1 MQRSTK
7 ELTETY
13 QALDDAGTVYTIQV
27 FTEIVHKLKPDGSKE
42 RIEGAKTHQ
51 TVDGHPVQVYEDGSL
66 RDMHDGITMRRMESP

>member
-1 MQRSTK
+1 MQRSTQ

-27 FTEIVHKLKPDGSKE
+27 FTEKVHKLKPDGSKE

-51 TVDGHPVQVYEDGSL
+51 TVDGHPILVHEDGVL
-66 RDMHDGITMRRMESP
+66 EATHDGITMRRIESP